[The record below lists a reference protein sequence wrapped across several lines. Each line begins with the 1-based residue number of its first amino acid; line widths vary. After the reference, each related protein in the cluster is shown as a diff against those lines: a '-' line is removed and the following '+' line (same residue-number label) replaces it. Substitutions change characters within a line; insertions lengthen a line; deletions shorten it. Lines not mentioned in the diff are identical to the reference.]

1 MTAVPARSERLL
13 NLLAMLVDSRRG
25 VTLEEIAAEPSLGYT
40 ATGESLRRAFE
51 RDKKD
56 LRAMGVEIVQTPD
69 GDRPRYRVR
78 PEDLYLSLDLDE
90 EERTALNVAVSA
102 TALDRASAVGGLSKL
117 GGSPAAGIGPLL
129 AIPMGK
135 DLAVAFEGLRDR
147 RRMKFMYAT
156 KERSVAP
163 FGITSR
169 FGAWYVVGEDAAS
182 GSIRTFRTDRMSEA
196 ELVGP
201 HDAFTIPDGF
211 RAEDHL
217 GEQPWDF
224 GDETPTTV
232 TVRVEPSHA
241 DALLRRLDPGATTR
255 TAPDGRVDID
265 IEVRSLAGLRS
276 VVLGM
281 LDDAEVIS
289 PPAARAAMRDWLAAL
304 AAEGP
309 NP

>member
-1 MTAVPARSERLL
+1 MQDEPSRSERLL

-51 RDKKD
+51 RDKKT

-78 PEDLYLSLDLDE
+78 PDDLYLRLDLDE
-90 EERTALNVAVSA
+90 DERAALNVAVSA
-102 TALDRASAVGGLSKL
+102 VALDRPTAATGLRKL
-117 GGSPAAGIGPLL
+117 GGEAAPNVGPLL
-129 AIPMGK
+129 AIPMGA
-135 DLAVAFEGLRDR
+135 DLTLPFEGLRDR
-147 RRMKFMYAT
+147 RRIRFTYSGRP
-156 KERSVAP
+156 RSVAT

-169 FGAWYVVGEDAAS
+169 FGAWYVVGEDADS
-182 GSIRTFRTDRMSEA
+182 GAIRTFRADRMSDVS
-196 ELVGP
+196 LVGP
-201 HDAFTIPDGF
+201 SDAYPVPDGF

-232 TVRVEPSHA
+232 TVRVEAAHS
-241 DALLRRLDPGATTR
+241 DALLHRLDAGTTTR
-255 TAPDGRVDID
+255 PAPDGRIDLD
-265 IEVRSLAGLRS
+265 IEVRNLSGLRS

-281 LDDAEVIS
+281 LDDAEVIA
-289 PPAARAAMRDWLAAL
+289 PPAARAAVVEWLTAMAGQD
-304 AAEGP
+304 AP
-309 NP
+309 R